1 MMLLGSKGYKP
12 TDFQHKKATVS
23 ITVAFT
29 ILNDYAIPFS
39 FFTACVNLGTI
50 SNASP
55 TIP

>member
-29 ILNDYAIPFS
+29 ILN
-39 FFTACVNLGTI
+39 
-50 SNASP
+50 
-55 TIP
+55 

>member
-29 ILNDYAIPFS
+29 IPD
-39 FFTACVNLGTI
+39 
-50 SNASP
+50 
-55 TIP
+55 